1 MYWGKFY
8 HIHKFISWLT
18 VVPRAQH
25 IFYCCIVVFVGTIL
39 ATVRTCKQDILFH
52 LEQLWKESEL
62 RLITS
67 EVGLFCLIQVLLNNV
82 LISDADTFT
91 VTSSGLQTGRPG
103 LSPTFSH
110 LGTMSSGEAEAVVTL
125 GFWQLAVAAAA
136 WASFKADVDMVVLSV
151 RGAWTRLPVGTP
163 RRWLLLFPSRTWVVA
178 VVVVV
183 LAGWAVP
190 LLVLVAE
197 LLVVVV
203 QGWSEAGV
211 GVEVGGAGA
220 AGEGDAVLERC
231 KPL

>member
-1 MYWGKFY
+1 M
-8 HIHKFISWLT
+8 
-18 VVPRAQH
+18 
-25 IFYCCIVVFVGTIL
+25 
-39 ATVRTCKQDILFH
+39 
-52 LEQLWKESEL
+52 
-62 RLITS
+62 
-67 EVGLFCLIQVLLNNV
+67 
-82 LISDADTFT
+82 
-91 VTSSGLQTGRPG
+91 
-103 LSPTFSH
+103 
-110 LGTMSSGEAEAVVTL
+110 
-125 GFWQLAVAAAA
+125 
-136 WASFKADVDMVVLSV
+136 
-151 RGAWTRLPVGTP
+151 
-163 RRWLLLFPSRTWVVA
+163 VA